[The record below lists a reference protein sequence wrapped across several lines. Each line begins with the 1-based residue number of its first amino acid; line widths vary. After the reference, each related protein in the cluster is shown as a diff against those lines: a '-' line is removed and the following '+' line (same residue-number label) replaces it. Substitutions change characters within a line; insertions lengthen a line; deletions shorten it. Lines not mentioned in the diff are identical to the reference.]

1 MWTEKGS
8 KILWMAD
15 RLRAGVVWA
24 NTFNRFDPGSPFG
37 GFQESGFGREGGV
50 AGLFPYVHLE
60 RTGVSR
66 RPDDR
71 RAGCPVREDVQAV
84 HQRRVPALGVGAHVP
99 RARRLG

>member
-50 AGLFPYVHLE
+50 AGLMPYVHLE
-60 RTGVSR
+60 RTG
-66 RPDDR
+66 
-71 RAGCPVREDVQAV
+71 
-84 HQRRVPALGVGAHVP
+84 
-99 RARRLG
+99 